1 MLASIFEMVDTF
13 TMVVLIS
20 SVILLSFPYL
30 MPFTNKIFQ
39 RRKIYEDTQG
49 AMQFFS
55 VSFFFFFRF
64 DPERVDYRLRNY
76 LTVEERYLDITMQV
90 RTNVYTRTQ
99 QG

>member
-1 MLASIFEMVDTF
+1 MVDTF

-20 SVILLSFPYL
+20 SVILLFFPYF

-55 VSFFFFFRF
+55 VSFFFFFFFRF
-64 DPERVDYRLRNY
+64 DPERDDNRLKNC
-76 LTVEERYLDITMQV
+76 LTVEKRYLDITMQV
-90 RTNVYTRTQ
+90 RTSVYIRTQ